1 MEFLVLVR
9 PDFLT
14 SLLCIVQK
22 SLLMFI
28 KAPKDI
34 RLDWTSTEGLLPV
47 SVALPRIYLGE
58 INLLVVMPRPW
69 LLFMISL
76 G

>member
-1 MEFLVLVR
+1 
-9 PDFLT
+9 
-14 SLLCIVQK
+14 
-22 SLLMFI
+22 MFI

-34 RLDWTSTEGLLPV
+34 RLDWTSTEDLLPV